1 MQIYSKSS
9 DFIWNYSGLFFKMA
23 GQLLLLPMVL
33 SMLQDDLVGLWYVFL
48 AVNSF
53 VTTFQAGFGPTF
65 GRNVAFCWSGSTAF
79 LVEGAPKVDGGEV
92 NFPVLRALIGSCKRI
107 YRMIAFAVLI
117 GAASLGSLYVVSV
130 SEGLTP
136 AQYTA
141 AWVVFCIG
149 VFVNVL
155 YTYWDSF
162 LRGIGNSCRI
172 GVWFVP

>member
-1 MQIYSKSS
+1 MLIAVILEIIDADIFKVERFHLELQ
-9 DFIWNYSGLFFKMA
+9 WPLFKMA

-92 NFPVLRALIGSCKRI
+92 NFPVLRALIGSCETHISDDCFCCVDRSCLSRKPICRI
-107 YRMIAFAVLI
+107 CFRGVDACSIHCC
-117 GAASLGSLYVVSV
+117 LGSFLH
-130 SEGLTP
+130 
-136 AQYTA
+136 
-141 AWVVFCIG
+141 WRFC
-149 VFVNVL
+149 
-155 YTYWDSF
+155 
-162 LRGIGNSCRI
+162 
-172 GVWFVP
+172 

>member
-65 GRNVAFCWSGSTAF
+65 GRNVAFCLEWQHG
-79 LVEGAPKVDGGEV
+79 V
-92 NFPVLRALIGSCKRI
+92 SCGR
-107 YRMIAFAVLI
+107 
-117 GAASLGSLYVVSV
+117 SS
-130 SEGLTP
+130 
-136 AQYTA
+136 
-141 AWVVFCIG
+141 
-149 VFVNVL
+149 
-155 YTYWDSF
+155 
-162 LRGIGNSCRI
+162 
-172 GVWFVP
+172 